1 MITRISVVGIS
12 VITAALVILLSAFNG
27 IESMVEKLYSE
38 FDSDITIR
46 SSKGKT
52 FNENQIDFK
61 KLESISGIQ
70 NHSKAVEEV
79 VVLKHEKKWV
89 NAHLVGVEPNFLTMT
104 QMNDHMVDGYPMFK
118 ENGEDFAIIGASLLD
133 NLGGYIPENGGYET
147 LLFYIPKR
155 NAKVRLGSNPFNST
169 DVKLAGRMNFNREVN
184 SDIVLLPIDFA
195 KELLDYETD
204 ITAIYVDVQK
214 DVSNDVV
221 KQKIIDLLGNDF
233 EVKTNYEKNELIYK
247 TSKSEKIIVL
257 FILIFIFILA
267 AFNLVAS
274 LTMLF
279 IEKMDNIKTMIS
291 FGASRKFVFNIFFFE
306 GLMISLKGIVIGLLL
321 GYSICSVQIFG
332 KVIEMP
338 NSMGEAFPM
347 SISIFDGILIVFLV
361 SILSLLASYLPV
373 KYLIKKNFDKIDF

>member
-133 NLGGYIPENGGYET
+133 NLGGYIPENGGYEN
-147 LLFYIPKR
+147 LLFYMPKR

-169 DVKLAGRMNFNREVN
+169 DVKIAGRMNFNREVN

-306 GLMISLKGIVIGLLL
+306 GLMISLKGIVIGLIL
-321 GYSICSVQIFG
+321 GYSISSIQIFG
-332 KVIEMP
+332 QIIVMP
-338 NSMGEAFPM
+338 NSLGEPFPM

-361 SILSLLASYLPV
+361 STLSLLASYLPV

>member
-133 NLGGYIPENGGYET
+133 NLGGYIPENGGCEN

-169 DVKLAGRMNFNREVN
+169 DVKIAGRMNFNREVN

-204 ITAIYVDVQK
+204 ITAIYVDVKK

-306 GLMISLKGIVIGLLL
+306 GLMISLKGIVIGLIL
-321 GYSICSVQIFG
+321 GYSICSIQIFG
-332 KVIEMP
+332 QIIVMP
-338 NSMGEAFPM
+338 NSLGEPFPM

-361 SILSLLASYLPV
+361 STLSLLASYLPV

>member
-332 KVIEMP
+332 QIIVMP
-338 NSMGEAFPM
+338 NSLGEPFPM

-361 SILSLLASYLPV
+361 STLSLLASYLPV

>member
-89 NAHLVGVEPNFLTMT
+89 NAHLVGVDPNFLTMT

-347 SISIFDGILIVFLV
+347 SISIFDGVLIVFLV

>member
-104 QMNDHMVDGYPMFK
+104 QMNDHIVDGYPMFN

-169 DVKLAGRMNFNREVN
+169 DVKIAGRMNFNREVN